1 MQIFKK
7 IRNRNLKANDSVL
20 KRIDGKLIRY
30 VAARDENNIESILG
44 RGGRIVI
51 TDTQVQVN
59 CEGSVV
65 YARDKKGVEISE
77 LISLGGARITG
88 NCDGVR
94 KAVTVYFTYFNK

>member
-7 IRNRNLKANDSVL
+7 IRNRKLKANDSVL

-44 RGGRIVI
+44 KGGRIVI

-59 CEGSVV
+59 CQGVVV
-65 YARDKKGVEISE
+65 YSCDKKGVEISE

-88 NCDGVR
+88 DCDGEQ